1 MPDTANKTL
10 AIVRLFIFIA
20 LVIGALVSIAIF
32 GADGIRDAL
41 EQASTSRWGAVG
53 FIILYAIL
61 VIAFAPG
68 TVATITSAAVFGFGT
83 GLVVSM
89 AGASLGA
96 TGAFIISRALGRDGV
111 VALLGDRLSRIDDF
125 LGEREFLSILVLRLL
140 PIVPFNGLNYA
151 AGLSSVR
158 LRNYVAATV
167 LGILPGTTLTTFTVS
182 RSGSPG
188 SNGFLFGIG
197 LTVVAFVVSTFL
209 ARRTLARRKI
219 NQDD

>member
-10 AIVRLFIFIA
+10 AIARLLLFLA
-20 LVIGALVSIAIF
+20 LVIGALVGVAIF
-32 GADGIRDAL
+32 GTDGIRDAL
-41 EQASTSRWGAVG
+41 EQASDSRWGVIG
-53 FIILYAIL
+53 FIVLYALL

-68 TVATITSAAVFGFGT
+68 TVATITAAAIFGFTT

-89 AGASLGA
+89 TGASLGA
-96 TGAFIISRALGRDGV
+96 TGAFMISRALGRDGV

-125 LGEREFLSILVLRLL
+125 LGEREFVSILVLRLL

-188 SNGFLFGIG
+188 SSGFLVGIG
-197 LTVVAFVVSTFL
+197 LTVAAFVVSSFF
-209 ARRTLARRKI
+209 ARRALARRKS